1 MVLASSRGMFPT
13 TVEWTFFMVNS
24 LVSSGREAIHLGDFE
39 LLRYFG
45 AQVKRVS
52 IVIRI
57 WILEQPQIEPA
68 LRVGSVAAATPSD
81 FNQPLK
87 PVETYHSSHP

>member
-1 MVLASSRGMFPT
+1 MVLACRRRMFSA
-13 TVEWTFFMVNS
+13 TVERTFFIVNS

-68 LRVGSVAAATPSD
+68 L
-81 FNQPLK
+81 
-87 PVETYHSSHP
+87 

>member
-1 MVLASSRGMFPT
+1 MVLASSREMFPT

-45 AQVKRVS
+45 AQVKWISV
-52 IVIRI
+52 VICI
-57 WILEQPQIEPA
+57 GILEQPQIEPA
-68 LRVGSVAAATPSD
+68 LRVRSVAAATQSVS
-81 FNQPLK
+81 F
-87 PVETYHSSHP
+87 THH